1 MISLKRRQN
10 VENGVLRSHATQE
23 LVYLFGNYSNYCYT
37 LCVCVIPTWQL
48 GSWIGCVLQMRTLII
63 TIRML
68 TIDCLSIM
76 DNNKLNHYIN

>member
-37 LCVCVIPTWQL
+37 LCVCDTYLAAWQL
-48 GSWIGCVLQMRTLII
+48 DRLRAANENINHNDSNADNR
-63 TIRML
+63 
-68 TIDCLSIM
+68 LSF
-76 DNNKLNHYIN
+76 DNGQQ